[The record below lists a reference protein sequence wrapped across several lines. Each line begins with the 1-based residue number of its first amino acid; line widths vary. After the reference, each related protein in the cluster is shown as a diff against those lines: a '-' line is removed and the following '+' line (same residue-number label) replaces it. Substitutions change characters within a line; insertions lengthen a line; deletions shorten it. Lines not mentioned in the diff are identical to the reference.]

1 MKLRIKRWIFFTLII
16 SSFFIMIY
24 GRHVGGPWVLFE
36 VMMIFNIAE
45 VLERFDFVDLIGF
58 LTIIS
63 GQLLFL
69 FLGLKTVTGFRL
81 WLLLIAP
88 LLVTIPLIFS
98 ISTLIEFQKETI
110 ISAIPFFVMVVVF
123 YVACSV
129 KLIKKTTPDT
139 TLL

>member
-1 MKLRIKRWIFFTLII
+1 MKLRIKRWIFFALIM
-16 SSFFIMIY
+16 SSFFFMVF
-24 GRHVGGPWVLFE
+24 GEHLGGPWVLFE
-36 VMMIFNIAE
+36 VFMFLNIHE
-45 VLERFDFVDLIGF
+45 ILDDGDIVNFLPFIVVLI
-58 LTIIS
+58 

-69 FLGLKTVTGFRL
+69 FLGLKTVSGFRL